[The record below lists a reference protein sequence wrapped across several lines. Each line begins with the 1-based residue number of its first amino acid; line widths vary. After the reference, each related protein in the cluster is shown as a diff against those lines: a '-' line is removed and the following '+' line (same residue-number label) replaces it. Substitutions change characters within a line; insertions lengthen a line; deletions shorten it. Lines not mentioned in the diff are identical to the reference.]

1 MTSATDHKCVV
12 VLKLLLEVA
21 QNDST
26 YMSSEAASGTNLDSA
41 SRGDD
46 NEEV

>member
-12 VLKLLLEVA
+12 VLTLLLEVA

-26 YMSSEAASGTNLDSA
+26 NMSSEAASGTNLNA
-41 SRGDD
+41 APRGAN
-46 NEEV
+46 NEEA